1 MRKLAWLLVTFL
13 VCAPLMAAQD
23 AFRSDRPERYEVQR
37 GDTLWDISGRFL
49 NEPWF
54 WPEIWYKNP
63 QIENPHLI
71 YPGDIIRLLRVDGEP
86 RLTVERGQ
94 RTVKLSPRAREIP
107 LDQAIHTIP
116 LDAIRPFLTRTSV
129 VSEGELEAAP
139 YILAGADERVMGAPR
154 DTVYVRGFE
163 PVDQVRGY
171 AIVRKGDPYTDPET
185 GELLGHE
192 AIHIGQAVLLKEGD
206 PASFRITEV
215 TREVLPGDRLLRLP
229 EDPLKSRYVPTAPA
243 HEVEGV
249 IMAVLDGVT
258 QIGQYSVVA
267 LNRGAEHGLAQG
279 HVLDVLIA
287 GRQVR
292 DTYAG
297 RRAEMVTLPREPGGQ
312 LIVFRVFERMSL
324 GLIMEAER
332 AMNVGDAVQTP

>member
-1 MRKLAWLLVTFL
+1 MRKLVWLLITL
-13 VCAPLMAAQD
+13 LLCAPLMAAQD

-49 NEPWF
+49 NEPWY
-54 WPEIWYKNP
+54 WPEIWYDNP

-71 YPGDIIRLLRVDGEP
+71 YPGDIIRLVQVEGEP

-94 RTVKLSPRAREIP
+94 RTVKLTPRAREIP

-129 VSEGELEAAP
+129 VSEAALESAP
-139 YILAGADERVMGAPR
+139 YILAGADERVMGATR
-154 DTVYVRGFE
+154 DKIYVRNFE
-163 PVDQVRGY
+163 PVDQTRGY
-171 AIVRKGDPYTDPET
+171 AIVRKGDPYLDPET
-185 GELLGHE
+185 EELLGYE
-192 AIHIGQAVLLKEGD
+192 AIHIGQAVLLEDGD

-229 EDPLKSRYVPTAPA
+229 EDPLKSRYVPHAPA
-243 HEVEGV
+243 HQLDGE

-258 QIGQYSVVA
+258 QIGQFSVVA
-267 LNRGAEHGLAQG
+267 LNRGASHGLEQG
-279 HVLDVLIA
+279 HVLNVLQA

-292 DTYAG
+292 DSFAG
-297 RRAEMVTLPREPGGQ
+297 RRAETVTLPREHAGR
-312 LIVFRVFERMSL
+312 LIVFRVFDRMSL